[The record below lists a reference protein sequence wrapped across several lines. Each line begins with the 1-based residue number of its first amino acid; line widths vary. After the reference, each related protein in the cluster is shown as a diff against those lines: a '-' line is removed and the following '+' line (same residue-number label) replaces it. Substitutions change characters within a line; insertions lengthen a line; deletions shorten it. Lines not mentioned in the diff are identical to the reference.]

1 MHVPRQIVRRGHKPL
16 RSAVADKKTVIFQA
30 YRQRGGVPLTAVIVY
45 YRKPPVDEISGTRTS
60 GSTMNGS
67 KVSSS
72 TMSSTN
78 HDMTT
83 VAQGGR
89 FFAMNLRQVVKIV
102 VYSLLLVN
110 FVQYVINDIN
120 VASHTMHAGWK
131 WHDWTAAFATTL
143 DETAWFT
150 LLLVFELET
159 YLLSDEA
166 FTPARVKIMQAIRLI
181 CIFFIGHTI
190 VAFGNNLLEL
200 GRSVEIPESDVCQLI
215 GRDLSF
221 ARNLVYQDI
230 TAENCRSI
238 AASLP
243 LYNFD
248 QQQLITDADGLR
260 VEWELAWAD
269 FLEVLLW
276 IVILIFIELMVRL
289 QEKGVTSGPLLK
301 TARISKAVLYGFLWL
316 IAAYWA
322 YGGHWVFA
330 WDESLWILGFIA
342 IGMNLSEWRDEI
354 EEEATAGLQKSG

>member
-1 MHVPRQIVRRGHKPL
+1 LATTQDQKNTDAEAGTAQTLPADTGSQGMFKNVAQLGRFFLRNPRQI
-16 RSAVADKKTVIFQA
+16 
-30 YRQRGGVPLTAVIVY
+30 
-45 YRKPPVDEISGTRTS
+45 
-60 GSTMNGS
+60 
-67 KVSSS
+67 
-72 TMSSTN
+72 
-78 HDMTT
+78 
-83 VAQGGR
+83 
-89 FFAMNLRQVVKIV
+89 VKIV

-110 FVQYVINDIN
+110 FVHYLINDIN

-143 DETAWFT
+143 DETAWFV

-166 FTPARVKIMQAIRLI
+166 FTPTRVRVMQGIRLL
-181 CIFFIGHTI
+181 CIVFIGHTI
-190 VAFGNNLLEL
+190 VAFANQLVEL
-200 GRSVEIPESDVCQLI
+200 GRSAEIAETDVCELVE
-215 GRDLSF
+215 RDLSF
-221 ARNLVYQDI
+221 ARNLEYQDI
-230 TAENCRSI
+230 TAETCGAI
-238 AASLP
+238 DASLP

-248 QQQLITDADGLR
+248 QKQLITDADGLR

-276 IVILIFIELMVRL
+276 VIILIFIELMVRL
-289 QEKGVTSGPLLK
+289 QEKGISSGPLLK

-354 EEEATAGLQKSG
+354 KEEASAVGGRS

>member
-1 MHVPRQIVRRGHKPL
+1 LATTQDQKNTDAEAETAQTLPADTGSQGMFKNVAQLGRFFLRNPRQI
-16 RSAVADKKTVIFQA
+16 
-30 YRQRGGVPLTAVIVY
+30 
-45 YRKPPVDEISGTRTS
+45 
-60 GSTMNGS
+60 
-67 KVSSS
+67 
-72 TMSSTN
+72 
-78 HDMTT
+78 
-83 VAQGGR
+83 
-89 FFAMNLRQVVKIV
+89 VKIV

-110 FVQYVINDIN
+110 FVHYLINDIN

-143 DETAWFT
+143 DETAWFV

-166 FTPARVKIMQAIRLI
+166 FTPTRVRVMQGIRLL
-181 CIFFIGHTI
+181 CIVFIGHTI
-190 VAFGNNLLEL
+190 VAFANQLVEL
-200 GRSVEIPESDVCQLI
+200 GRSVEIAETDVCELVE
-215 GRDLSF
+215 RDLSF
-221 ARNLVYQDI
+221 ARNLEYQDI
-230 TAENCRSI
+230 TAETCGAI
-238 AASLP
+238 DASLP

-248 QQQLITDADGLR
+248 QKQLITDADGLR

-276 IVILIFIELMVRL
+276 VIILIFIELMVRL
-289 QEKGVTSGPLLK
+289 QEKGISSGPLLK

-354 EEEATAGLQKSG
+354 KDDAAEV